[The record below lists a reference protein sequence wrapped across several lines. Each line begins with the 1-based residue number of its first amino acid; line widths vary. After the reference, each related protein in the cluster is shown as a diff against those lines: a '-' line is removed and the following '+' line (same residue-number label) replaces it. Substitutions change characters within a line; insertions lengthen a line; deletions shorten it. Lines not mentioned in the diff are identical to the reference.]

1 MFSKFGLEFSKI
13 CKFETRKITSPHFL
27 KQQLPTVNDMGS
39 QQDGTPAKLN
49 FAKLL
54 KLEAGFEMHS
64 NTD

>member
-1 MFSKFGLEFSKI
+1 MLSKFGLEFYGVLQ
-13 CKFETRKITSPHFL
+13 TRQEKNQTPLFL

-39 QQDGTPAKLN
+39 QRDATPAKLN

-54 KLEAGFEMHS
+54 KLEAGFKMHS